1 MKKTS
6 DTLFIKPT
14 VNLDIDFLMNK
25 VDDFKNNFSILK
37 KDKDCLKYITEKE
50 KFEIKLYL
58 TKDTKINL
66 QRNRLSD
73 VLFRTIKI
81 SLLDKKHCLY
91 KYLNDQISKENL
103 KKEIVININHNID
116 VFLNNIKLEYLKD
129 VNSLLEYEF
138 IPYLLTR
145 EDFIS
150 FLEQID
156 YNSNVN
162 KYKYKENLEFFAE
175 YLDIDCIFLSSKNWN
190 IFYVA
195 TNISISKLENY
206 QINQYYINKF
216 NSMKH
221 NILELS
227 NQKIYRYS
235 DYIFYGLYFKLFN
248 HQEIDFIYNNLY
260 SKYYENIIDVQSDQK
275 VDEIN
280 LLLKYN
286 NYNKQILK
294 QAKVLICEIDFD
306 AIKHS
311 IKISRLLSNNYK
323 VYIDLSG
330 LLITDIY
337 KLDKN
342 PADVVQKIKADI
354 IDTLFNKIKILAEL
368 NNISE
373 KELNY
378 RINNHIVFDFN
389 LY

>member
-6 DTLFIKPT
+6 DTIFLKPT
-14 VNLDIDFLMNK
+14 VNLDMDFLINK
-25 VDDFKNNFSILK
+25 VDDFKHNFSILK

-129 VNSLLEYEF
+129 VNILLEYEF

-306 AIKHS
+306 GIKHS

>member
-6 DTLFIKPT
+6 DIMFLKPT
-14 VNLDIDFLMNK
+14 VNLEIDFLMNK
-25 VDDFKNNFSILK
+25 IDDFKNNFSVLK

-66 QRNRLSD
+66 QRNRLLD

-81 SLLDKKHCLY
+81 SLLDKNHCLY
-91 KYLNDQISKENL
+91 KYLNDQISKETF

-116 VFLNNIKLEYLKD
+116 IFLNNIKLEYLKD

-138 IPYLLTR
+138 IPYLLKR

-156 YNSNVN
+156 YDSNVN
-162 KYKYKENLEFFAE
+162 KYKYKENLEFFAD
-175 YLDIDCIFLSSKNWN
+175 YLDIDCIFLSSKNRN

-195 TNISISKLENY
+195 TNMSISKLENY

-221 NILELS
+221 NILNLS
-227 NQKIYRYS
+227 NNKIYRYG

-248 HQEIDFIYNNLY
+248 HQEIDFIYNNFY
-260 SKYYENIIDVQSDQK
+260 SKYYENIVDVQSDQK

-286 NYNKQILK
+286 HYNKQILK
-294 QAKVLICEIDFD
+294 QAKTLIYDINFD
-306 AIKHS
+306 VIEYS
-311 IKISRLLSNNYK
+311 IKISKLLSNNNK
-323 VYIDLSG
+323 VYINSSG
-330 LLITDIY
+330 FLITDIY
-337 KLDKN
+337 KLEKN
-342 PADVVQKIKADI
+342 PDEVLEKIKHNI
-354 IDTLFNKIKILAEL
+354 MDTLLNKIKILAEL

-373 KELNY
+373 EELNY
-378 RINNHIVFDFN
+378 RISNNIVFDFN

>member
-6 DTLFIKPT
+6 EIMFLKPT
-14 VNLDIDFLMNK
+14 VSLDIDFLMNK

-50 KFEIKLYL
+50 EFKIYLYL

-73 VLFRTIKI
+73 VFFYEMKI
-81 SLLDKKHCLY
+81 SLLDKNNCFN
-91 KYLNDQISKENL
+91 KYLNDELSKENF

-116 VFLNNIKLEYLKD
+116 IFLNNIKLEYLKD

-138 IPYLLTR
+138 IPYLLKR

-156 YNSNVN
+156 YDSNVN
-162 KYKYKENLEFFAE
+162 KYRDNFNFFAE
-175 YLDIDCIFLSSKNWN
+175 YLDIDCIFLSSKNRN

-195 TNISISKLENY
+195 TNMSISKLENY

-227 NQKIYRYS
+227 NQKIYRYG

-248 HQEIDFIYNNLY
+248 QQEIDFIYNNLY
-260 SKYYENIIDVQSDQK
+260 SKYYENIVDVQSDQK

-286 NYNKQILK
+286 NYNKRILK
-294 QAKVLICEIDFD
+294 QAKIFIYDINFD
-306 AIKHS
+306 VIEYS
-311 IKISRLLSNNYK
+311 IKTSKLLSNNNK
-323 VYIDLSG
+323 VYINSSG
-330 LLITDIY
+330 FLITDIY
-337 KLDKN
+337 KLEKN
-342 PADVVQKIKADI
+342 PDEVLEKIKHNI
-354 IDTLFNKIKILAEL
+354 MDTLLNKIKILAEL

-373 KELNY
+373 EELNY
-378 RINNHIVFDFN
+378 RISNNIVFDFN

>member
-37 KDKDCLKYITEKE
+37 KDKDCFKYIIEKE

-73 VLFRTIKI
+73 VFFYEIKI
-81 SLLDKKHCLY
+81 SLLDKNHYLY
-91 KYLNDQISKENL
+91 KYLNDQISKENF
-103 KKEIVININHNID
+103 KREIVININHNID
-116 VFLNNIKLEYLKD
+116 IFLNNIKLEYLKD

-138 IPYLLTR
+138 IPYLLKR

-156 YNSNVN
+156 YDSNLN

-195 TNISISKLENY
+195 TNMSIFKLENY

-221 NILELS
+221 TILELS
-227 NQKIYRYS
+227 NQKIYRYG

-294 QAKVLICEIDFD
+294 QAKTLIGDINFD
-306 AIKHS
+306 LIEYS

-337 KLDKN
+337 KLNKN
-342 PADVVQKIKADI
+342 PSDVVEKIKHNI
-354 IDTLFNKIKILAEL
+354 MDTLFNKIKILAKL

-373 KELNY
+373 EELNY
-378 RINNHIVFDFN
+378 RISNNIVFDFN
-389 LY
+389 LH

>member
-6 DTLFIKPT
+6 DTIFLKPT
-14 VNLDIDFLMNK
+14 VNFDMDFLINK
-25 VDDFKNNFSILK
+25 VDDFKHNFSILK

-50 KFEIKLYL
+50 KFKIYLYL
-58 TKDTKINL
+58 TKDNKINL

-73 VLFRTIKI
+73 VFFYEIKV
-81 SLLDKKHCLY
+81 SLLDKNNCFNQ
-91 KYLNDQISKENL
+91 YLNDEISKEVF
-103 KKEIVININHNID
+103 KKEIEININHNID
-116 VFLNNIKLEYLKD
+116 IFLNNIKLKYLKD
-129 VNSLLEYEF
+129 VNSLLEYE
-138 IPYLLTR
+138 IMPYLLKK

-156 YNSNVN
+156 YDSNIN
-162 KYKYKENLEFFAE
+162 KYRDNFNFFAD

-190 IFYVA
+190 IFYLVM
-195 TNISISKLENY
+195 NMSISKLENY

-221 NILELS
+221 NILNLT
-227 NQKIYRYS
+227 NNKIYRYG

-248 HQEIDFIYNNLY
+248 AQEIDFIYNNFY
-260 SKYYENIIDVQSDQK
+260 SRYYEHIVDVQSDQK

-294 QAKVLICEIDFD
+294 QAKTLIYDINFD
-306 AIKHS
+306 AIEYS
-311 IKISRLLSNNYK
+311 IKISKLLSNNNK
-323 VYIDLSG
+323 VYINSTG
-330 LLITDIY
+330 FLITDIY
-337 KLDKN
+337 KLEKK
-342 PADVVQKIKADI
+342 PADVLETIKHNI
-354 IDTLFNKIKILAEL
+354 MDTLFNKIKILAKL

-373 KELNY
+373 EELNY
-378 RINNHIVFDFN
+378 KINNNIVFD

>member
-6 DTLFIKPT
+6 EIMFLKPT
-14 VNLDIDFLMNK
+14 VSLDIDFLMNK
-25 VDDFKNNFSILK
+25 VDDFKNNYSVLK

-66 QRNRLSD
+66 QKNRLSD

-81 SLLDKKHCLY
+81 SLLDKNHCLY
-91 KYLNDQISKENL
+91 KYLNDQISKETF

-116 VFLNNIKLEYLKD
+116 IFLNNIKLEYLKD

-138 IPYLLTR
+138 IPYLLKR

-156 YNSNVN
+156 YDSNVN
-162 KYKYKENLEFFAE
+162 KYRDNFNFFAE
-175 YLDIDCIFLSSKNWN
+175 YLDIDCIFLSSKQWN

-195 TNISISKLENY
+195 TNMSISKLENY

-227 NQKIYRYS
+227 NQKIYRYG

-248 HQEIDFIYNNLY
+248 QQEIDFIYNNLY
-260 SKYYENIIDVQSDQK
+260 SKYYENIVDVQSDQK

-286 NYNKQILK
+286 NYNKRILK
-294 QAKVLICEIDFD
+294 QAKIFIYDINFD
-306 AIKHS
+306 VIEYS
-311 IKISRLLSNNYK
+311 IKTSKLLSNNNK
-323 VYIDLSG
+323 VYINSSG
-330 LLITDIY
+330 FLITDIY
-337 KLDKN
+337 KLEKN
-342 PADVVQKIKADI
+342 PDEVLEKIKHNI
-354 IDTLFNKIKILAEL
+354 MDTLLNKIKILAEL

-373 KELNY
+373 EELNY
-378 RINNHIVFDFN
+378 RISNNIVFDFN